1 MPPISL
7 NRRAILALSGA
18 LVLFFLLSG
27 IITNHVRPDIV
38 QNHIPDRWKSPP
50 NEPPQ
55 QQDPLPEPPKKEE
68 APPKES
74 PPKEQPVEPEPPRE
88 NPKQEWQEEIFPL
101 AKAGNIPKINP
112 RNVVKDNNLKTP
124 LLIGFTRNWY
134 LLEQAVVSY
143 LAAGWPPSELIVIDN
158 SGVMDSNLRGL
169 LTPKNPWYL
178 NHTRLTQLGVS
189 VKRTPTLLSFAQLQ
203 NFYINYAIEQ
213 DWDYYFWSHMDVVV
227 LSNEW
232 EEDKK
237 YKGLYEKAVDVLRA
251 TLDERRHWALKF
263 FAYDWLT
270 LVNVEAMK
278 DVGVWDT
285 QIPYYM
291 TDCDMYARLDMKKW
305 TLDPVDAGLVY
316 DVASHLKD
324 LSVLYPDEG
333 HESELN
339 TTRFNDLKKELKFM
353 MEEKQN
359 NTGPSGRNYWQ
370 ARQDG
375 GQGEPFW
382 RNPQGFE
389 KAINFWIEKGRE
401 LFRLK
406 WNYPNCDLVAQ
417 GYKYGEEWTRE

>member
-7 NRRAILALSGA
+7 NRRAILALGGA
-18 LVLFFLLSG
+18 LVLFLMLSG
-27 IITNHVRPDIV
+27 AITNHVRPDIV
-38 QNHIPDRWKSPP
+38 RNHIPDSWKSTSKLPP
-50 NEPPQ
+50 P
-55 QQDPLPEPPKKEE
+55 QQDPLLEPPKE
-68 APPKES
+68 
-74 PPKEQPVEPEPPRE
+74 EPPHE
-88 NPKQEWQEEIFPL
+88 NPNQEEIFPL
-101 AKAGNIPKINP
+101 AKAGKIPKINP
-112 RNVVKDNNLKTP
+112 KNIVKDNNLKTP

-143 LAAGWPPSELIVIDN
+143 LAAGWPSSELIVIDN

-203 NFYINYAIEQ
+203 NFFINYAIEQ

-227 LSNEW
+227 ISNEW
-232 EEDKK
+232 EEEEN
-237 YKGLYEKAVDVLRA
+237 YKGLYEKAVDVLRK
-251 TLDERRHWALKF
+251 TLDERRNWALKL

-278 DVGVWDT
+278 DVGAWDT

-291 TDCDMYARLDMKKW
+291 TDCDMYARLAMRNW
-305 TLDPVDAGLVY
+305 TQDSVDAGFVY

-324 LSVLYPDEG
+324 LAVLFPDEG

-339 TTRFNDLKKELKFM
+339 TTRFNDLKKKLQFM
-353 MEEKQN
+353 MEEKQK
-359 NTGPSGRNYWQ
+359 NTGGRNYWQ

-375 GQGEPFW
+375 GKGEPFW
-382 RNPQGFE
+382 RNPKGFE
-389 KAINFWIEKGRE
+389 RGINFWIDKGRE

-406 WNYPNCDLVAQ
+406 WNYSDCDLVQ
-417 GYKYGEEWTRE
+417 KGYKYGEEWTRE